1 MIGDKLREARLAQ
14 QLSLTEV
21 AGKAKV
27 SVATLSRI
35 ETNKQALDLNLFMT
49 LSRVLKVPA
58 HHFLED
64 VENGGGESAA
74 EPLASKISRLGATD
88 RARLWRD
95 LATSRRSE
103 RTRRGSQARN
113 LAQHVD
119 ELVAQIE
126 FLREEIETV
135 RTRVRRRK

>member
-35 ETNKQALDLNLFMT
+35 ETNKQALGLNLFMT

-64 VENGGGESAA
+64 AENGEESTA

-95 LATSRRSE
+95 LATSRRTE
-103 RTRRGSQARN
+103 RNRRGSQVRN
-113 LAQHVD
+113 LAQHVE
-119 ELVAQIE
+119 ELVAQID